1 MAWNQPTT
9 NNANQPKYGA
19 KTNGHIAA
27 KVPNH
32 MVGAILTTLFCCLIG
47 GIVAMVYAG
56 KVNTRLA
63 KGDVAGAQ
71 AASKVAKR
79 WIVASILLVALVPV
93 TGIVMSALFPA
104 ISSATRNAQTT
115 AASMRGRNL
124 FVGIVQANAD
134 REAAGLP
141 DIWPRTPGSSFLS
154 SDKHDVSGM
163 PFKNATDYFKV
174 LFDTKSYGTG
184 DWSPYLSVDMDVLKL
199 SNDGYRFCDWIVA
212 ANVQDEFDDNIPVL
226 ISANVDPA
234 TLKTSYDGYDNSPI
248 PFGSKVGRTGIPWG
262 DSAVIVIRKGGSAQI
277 IRRNH
282 FTYDTLYNGQKFSA
296 PGLRYLDAE

>member
-1 MAWNQPTT
+1 M
-9 NNANQPKYGA
+9 
-19 KTNGHIAA
+19 
-27 KVPNH
+27 
-32 MVGAILTTLFCCLIG
+32 
-47 GIVAMVYAG
+47 
-56 KVNTRLA
+56 
-63 KGDVAGAQ
+63 
-71 AASKVAKR
+71 
-79 WIVASILLVALVPV
+79 ASILLVALVPIV
-93 TGIVMSALFPA
+93 GILLAALGPA
-104 ISSATRNAQTT
+104 TSSAMRNAQTA

-124 FVGIVQANAD
+124 FVGIVQANTD

-141 DIWPRTPGSSFLS
+141 DIWPRTPGSPFLS

-174 LFDTKSYGTG
+174 IFDTKSYGTG
-184 DWSPYLSVDMDVLKL
+184 EWAPYLSADMDVLKL
-199 SNDGYRFCDWIVA
+199 SKDGYRFCDWIVA

-234 TLKTSYDGYDNSPI
+234 ILKTSYDGYDNSPI